1 MTAIIAVDQHLLSSE
16 RNKGTRTFVLPVLL
30 LDVIGFF
37 LICMPG
43 IYVQL

>member
-1 MTAIIAVDQHLLSSE
+1 MTAIIAVDQHLSSE